1 MVVCKNMSYQI
12 EPKETFPDA
21 IRRIMLEELDL
32 ARTYLTERPSDLS
45 RDDAIHEARK
55 SFKKQRAALRL
66 VREEIGE
73 SSYKRENI
81 AFRDAGR
88 LLSDVRDSYVLVE
101 TVATLQE
108 QYADQLR
115 PEALTTIHRQLSDR
129 YEQTRAEMLA
139 EEERVNQVVAMLAD
153 IRPRLVELPVS
164 SDGPAAWRGG
174 LRRVYGRG
182 RRRMAQ
188 AYAEPTAEYSQAE
201 RFHEWRK
208 RVKYYW
214 YHLLILQP
222 IWETADPDWAEL
234 VHLLSDYLGL
244 EHDLAV
250 LREVVV
256 QEELGADETERD
268 LLLALIAYERG
279 RLQDLAQ
286 PLGEQLYHETPAEL
300 VERMIGYWRAWID
313 EEK

>member
-1 MVVCKNMSYQI
+1 MSYQI
-12 EPKETFPDA
+12 EPNESFPDA

-32 ARTYLTERPSDLS
+32 ARTCLTERPSDLS
-45 RDDAIHEARK
+45 ADDAIHEARK
-55 SFKKQRAALRL
+55 SFKKLRAALRL
-66 VREEIGE
+66 VREEIGDT
-73 SSYKRENI
+73 SFKRENV

-101 TVATLQE
+101 TVVQLQE
-108 QYADQLR
+108 QYAGQLR
-115 PEALTTIHRQLSDR
+115 PEALATIHQQLSER

-139 EEERVNQVVAMLAD
+139 EEERVSRVVAMLAE

-164 SDGPAAWRGG
+164 SDGSASWRGG

-182 RRRMAQ
+182 RRRMAR
-188 AYAEPTAEYSQAE
+188 AYAEPVAENSQAE

-208 RVKYYW
+208 RVKYFW

-222 IWETADPDWAEL
+222 IWETADPDWSEL

-250 LREVVV
+250 LRDVVL
-256 QEELGADETERD
+256 EKELGADETERD
-268 LLLALIAYERG
+268 LLLALIAHERG

-286 PLGEQLYHETPAEL
+286 PLGEQLYRETPAEL
-300 VERMIGYWRAWID
+300 VERVVGYWQIWNS
-313 EEK
+313 K

>member
-1 MVVCKNMSYQI
+1 MSFQI
-12 EPKETFPDA
+12 EPNESFPNA
-21 IRRIMLEELDL
+21 IRRIVLEELDL
-32 ARTYLTERPSDLS
+32 AQTYLTKRPSNLS
-45 RDDAIHEARK
+45 PDDAIHEARK

-66 VREEIGE
+66 VREEIGDPRF
-73 SSYKRENI
+73 KQENI

-101 TVATLQE
+101 TVDNLRQ
-108 QYADQLR
+108 QYASQLR
-115 PEALTTIHRQLSDR
+115 PNALATIHQQLSDR
-129 YEQTRAEMLA
+129 YEQTRADMLGDD
-139 EEERVNQVVAMLAD
+139 ERVAQVVAMLND

-188 AYAEPTAEYSQAE
+188 AYAEPVAENTQAE

-208 RVKYYW
+208 RVKYFW

-250 LREVVV
+250 LGDVVIA
-256 QEELGADETERD
+256 EELGADETERD
-268 LLLALIAYERG
+268 LLLALIAHERG
-279 RLQDLAQ
+279 RLQALAQ
-286 PLGEQLYHETPAEL
+286 PLGEQLYLETPAEL
-300 VERMIGYWRAWID
+300 VERMVGYWQIWNS
-313 EEK
+313 K